1 MTTNSK
7 GLLLVKQ
14 FEGCVL
20 HAYDDGYGNLT
31 IGWGHCGAD
40 VYKGQVLTQAEADA
54 LLVSDLK
61 RFEDNVNKYMSTY
74 NFNSNEFSALVSFAY
89 NIGSI
94 DELVHE
100 GRCTRQ
106 EIRDRIPL
114 YCHAG
119 GQVVE
124 GLQRR
129 REAELALFNE
139 PVENNKKDIPHYFNL
154 VANTLLNKYGVDQE
168 RKDKLGADYDI
179 VQDAINELYN
189 YLRRRI

>member
-1 MTTNSK
+1 MKINSK
-7 GLLLVKQ
+7 GLLLIKQ

-31 IGWGHCGAD
+31 IGWGHCGSD

-54 LLVSDLK
+54 LLISDIK
-61 RFEDNVNKYMSTY
+61 KYEDNVNKYMSTY
-74 NFNSNEFSALVSFAY
+74 FFNTNEFSALVSFAY

-100 GRCTRQ
+100 GRCTRE
-106 EIRDRIPL
+106 EIRNRIPL

-119 GQVVE
+119 DQVVE

-139 PVENNKKDIPHYFNL
+139 PLDKKDIPHYFNQI
-154 VANTLLNKYGVDQE
+154 ANTLLGKYGVDQE
-168 RKDKLGADYDI
+168 RKDKLGNDYDI
-179 VQDAINELYN
+179 VQDSINELYN